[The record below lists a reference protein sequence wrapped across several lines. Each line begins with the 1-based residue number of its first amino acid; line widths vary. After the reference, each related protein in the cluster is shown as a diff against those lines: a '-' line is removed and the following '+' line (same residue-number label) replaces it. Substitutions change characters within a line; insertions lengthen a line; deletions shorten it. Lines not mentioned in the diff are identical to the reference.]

1 MTKKIISIYSLSK
14 EYTSNNNSIVILKDI
29 SFELYQGD
37 IISIVGPS
45 GSGKST
51 FLNILGLLDS
61 SFKGQYNFL
70 NKNIKNI
77 SNDEKNIIRND
88 SIGFVHQFF
97 HLIPEL
103 NILENVTLPN
113 LIQCNKVSDSI
124 KKAKSILISFD
135 LQDKI
140 HSKPYNLS
148 GGEKQRVAIARA
160 LINKPSIIIADEMTG
175 NLDEKI
181 SDSIFE
187 FFLEQIRINNQSLI
201 YVTHNKHYAMQ
212 ANIKYKIINQNLVP
226 CTHFGRIL

>member
-1 MTKKIISIYSLSK
+1 MTKNIISIYNLSK
-14 EYTSNNNSIVILKDI
+14 EYTSNNNSVVILKDV
-29 SFELYQGD
+29 SFKLCQGD
-37 IISIVGPS
+37 IVSIVGPS

-61 SFKGQYNFL
+61 SFKGQYDFL
-70 NKNIKNI
+70 DKNIKNI
-77 SNDEKNIIRND
+77 SNDQKNIIRNN

-103 NILENVTLPN
+103 NVLENVTLPN
-113 LIQCNKVSDSI
+113 LIQCNKVADSV
-124 KKAKSILISFD
+124 KKAKSILTNFD

-140 HSKPYNLS
+140 HSKPHNLS
-148 GGEKQRVAIARA
+148 GGEQQRVAIARA

-181 SDSIFE
+181 SDSIFN

-201 YVTHNKHYAMQ
+201 YVTHNNHYAKQ
-212 ANIKYKIINQNLVP
+212 ANMKYQILNQKLKQ
-226 CTHFGRIL
+226 I

>member
-1 MTKKIISIYSLSK
+1 MTNNIISINNLSK
-14 EYTSNNNSIVILKDI
+14 EYTSNNNSVVILKDI
-29 SFELYQGD
+29 SFKLCQGD
-37 IISIVGPS
+37 IVSIVGPS

-61 SFKGQYNFL
+61 SFKGQYDFL
-70 NKNIKNI
+70 DKNIKNT
-77 SNDEKNIIRND
+77 SNVEKNIIRNN

-103 NILENVTLPN
+103 NVLENVTLPN
-113 LIQCNKVSDSI
+113 LIQCNKVADSV
-124 KKAKSILISFD
+124 KKAKSILTNFD

-140 HSKPYNLS
+140 HSKPHNLS
-148 GGEKQRVAIARA
+148 GGEQQRVAIARA

-181 SDSIFE
+181 SDSIFN

-201 YVTHNKHYAMQ
+201 YVTHNNHYAKQ
-212 ANIKYKIINQNLVP
+212 ANMKYQILNQKLKQ
-226 CTHFGRIL
+226 I

>member
-14 EYTSNNNSIVILKDI
+14 EYTSNNNRVVILKDI

-61 SFKGQYNFL
+61 SYTGQYNFL
-70 NKNIKNI
+70 NNNVKNT
-77 SNDEKNIIRND
+77 SSYEKNTIRND

-103 NILENVTLPN
+103 NVLENVTLPN
-113 LIQCNKVSDSI
+113 LIQSNKIADSI
-124 KKAKSILISFD
+124 KKAKSILINFD
-135 LQDKI
+135 LEDKI
-140 HSKPYNLS
+140 YSKPHNLS
-148 GGEKQRVAIARA
+148 GGEQQRVAIARA

-181 SDSIFE
+181 SDSIFD
-187 FFLEQIRINNQSLI
+187 FFLEQVRINNQSLI
-201 YVTHNKHYAMQ
+201 YVTHNKHYAEQ
-212 ANIKYKIINQNLVP
+212 ANIKYQIFNQKLMKI
-226 CTHFGRIL
+226 

>member
-1 MTKKIISIYSLSK
+1 MTKNIISIYNLSK
-14 EYTSNNNSIVILKDI
+14 EYTSNNNSVVILKDI
-29 SFELYQGD
+29 SFKLCQGD
-37 IISIVGPS
+37 IVSIVGPS

-61 SFKGQYNFL
+61 SFKGQYDFL
-70 NKNIKNI
+70 DKNIKYT
-77 SNDEKNIIRND
+77 SNDQKNIIRNN

-103 NILENVTLPN
+103 NVLENVTLPN
-113 LIQCNKVSDSI
+113 LIQCNKVADSV
-124 KKAKSILISFD
+124 KKAKSILTNFD

-140 HSKPYNLS
+140 HSKPHNLS
-148 GGEKQRVAIARA
+148 GGEQQRVAIARA

-181 SDSIFE
+181 SDSIFN

-201 YVTHNKHYAMQ
+201 YVTHNNRYAKQ
-212 ANIKYKIINQNLVP
+212 ANMKYQILNQKLKQ
-226 CTHFGRIL
+226 I

>member
-1 MTKKIISIYSLSK
+1 MTKNIISIYNLSK
-14 EYTSNNNSIVILKDI
+14 EYTSNNNSVVILKDI
-29 SFELYQGD
+29 SFKLCQGD
-37 IISIVGPS
+37 IVSIVGPS

-61 SFKGQYNFL
+61 SFKGQYDFL
-70 NKNIKNI
+70 DKNIKYI
-77 SNDEKNIIRND
+77 SNDQKNIIRNN

-103 NILENVTLPN
+103 NVLENVTLPN
-113 LIQCNKVSDSI
+113 LIQYNKVADSV
-124 KKAKSILISFD
+124 KKAKSILTNFD

-140 HSKPYNLS
+140 HSKPHNLS
-148 GGEKQRVAIARA
+148 GGEQQRVAIARA

-181 SDSIFE
+181 SDSIFN

-201 YVTHNKHYAMQ
+201 YVTHNNHYAKQ
-212 ANIKYKIINQNLVP
+212 ANMKYQILNQKLKQ
-226 CTHFGRIL
+226 I

>member
-1 MTKKIISIYSLSK
+1 MTKNIISIYNLSK
-14 EYTSNNNSIVILKDI
+14 EYTSNNNSVVILKDI
-29 SFELYQGD
+29 SFELCQGD
-37 IISIVGPS
+37 IVSIVGPS

-61 SFKGQYNFL
+61 SFKGQYDFL
-70 NKNIKNI
+70 DKNIKYI
-77 SNDEKNIIRND
+77 SNDQKNIIRNN

-103 NILENVTLPN
+103 NVLENVTLPN
-113 LIQCNKVSDSI
+113 LIQCNKVADSV
-124 KKAKSILISFD
+124 KKAKSILTNFD

-140 HSKPYNLS
+140 HSKPHNLS
-148 GGEKQRVAIARA
+148 GGEQQRVAIARA

-181 SDSIFE
+181 SDSIFN

-201 YVTHNKHYAMQ
+201 YVTHNNHYAKQ
-212 ANIKYKIINQNLVP
+212 ANMKYQILNQKLKQ
-226 CTHFGRIL
+226 I

>member
-1 MTKKIISIYSLSK
+1 MTKNIISIYNLSK
-14 EYTSNNNSIVILKDI
+14 EYTSNNNSVVILKDI
-29 SFELYQGD
+29 SFKLCQGD
-37 IISIVGPS
+37 IVSIVGPS

-61 SFKGQYNFL
+61 SFKGQYDFL
-70 NKNIKNI
+70 DKNIKYI
-77 SNDEKNIIRND
+77 SNDQKNIIRNN

-103 NILENVTLPN
+103 NVLENVTLPN
-113 LIQCNKVSDSI
+113 LIQCNKVADSV
-124 KKAKSILISFD
+124 KKAKLILTNFD

-140 HSKPYNLS
+140 HSKPHNLS
-148 GGEKQRVAIARA
+148 GGEQQRVAIARA

-181 SDSIFE
+181 SDSIFN

-201 YVTHNKHYAMQ
+201 YVTHNNHYAKQ
-212 ANIKYKIINQNLVP
+212 ANMKYQILNQKLKQ
-226 CTHFGRIL
+226 I

>member
-1 MTKKIISIYSLSK
+1 MTKNIISIYNLSK
-14 EYTSNNNSIVILKDI
+14 EYTSNNNSVVILKDI
-29 SFELYQGD
+29 SFKLCQGD
-37 IISIVGPS
+37 IVSIVGPS

-61 SFKGQYNFL
+61 SFKGQYDFL
-70 NKNIKNI
+70 DKNIKYT
-77 SNDEKNIIRND
+77 SNDQKNIIRNN

-103 NILENVTLPN
+103 NVLENVTLPN
-113 LIQCNKVSDSI
+113 LIQCNKVADSV
-124 KKAKSILISFD
+124 KKAKSILTNFD

-140 HSKPYNLS
+140 HSKPHNLS
-148 GGEKQRVAIARA
+148 GGEQQRVAIARA

-181 SDSIFE
+181 SDSIFN

-201 YVTHNKHYAMQ
+201 YVTHNNHYAKQ
-212 ANIKYKIINQNLVP
+212 ANKKYQILNQKLKQ
-226 CTHFGRIL
+226 I

>member
-1 MTKKIISIYSLSK
+1 MTKNIISIYNLSK
-14 EYTSNNNSIVILKDI
+14 EYTSNNNSVVILKDI
-29 SFELYQGD
+29 SFKLCQGD
-37 IISIVGPS
+37 IVSIVGPS

-61 SFKGQYNFL
+61 SFKGQYDFL
-70 NKNIKNI
+70 DKNIKYI
-77 SNDEKNIIRND
+77 SNDQKNIIRNN

-103 NILENVTLPN
+103 NVLENVTLPN
-113 LIQCNKVSDSI
+113 LIQCNKVADSV
-124 KKAKSILISFD
+124 KKAKSILTNFD

-140 HSKPYNLS
+140 HSKPHNLS
-148 GGEKQRVAIARA
+148 GGEQQRVAIARA

-181 SDSIFE
+181 SDSIFN

-201 YVTHNKHYAMQ
+201 YVTHNNRYAKQ
-212 ANIKYKIINQNLVP
+212 ANMKYQILNQKLKQ
-226 CTHFGRIL
+226 I

>member
-1 MTKKIISIYSLSK
+1 MTKNIISINNLSK
-14 EYTSNNNSIVILKDI
+14 EYTSNNNSVVILKDI
-29 SFELYQGD
+29 SFKLYQGD
-37 IISIVGPS
+37 IVSIVGPS

-61 SFKGQYNFL
+61 SFKGQYDFL
-70 NKNIKNI
+70 DKNIKNT
-77 SNDEKNIIRND
+77 SNDQKNIIRNN

-103 NILENVTLPN
+103 NVLENVTLPN
-113 LIQCNKVSDSI
+113 LIQCNKVADSV
-124 KKAKSILISFD
+124 KKAKSILTKFN

-140 HSKPYNLS
+140 LSKPHNLS
-148 GGEKQRVAIARA
+148 GGEQQRVAIARA

-181 SDSIFE
+181 SDSIFN

-201 YVTHNKHYAMQ
+201 YVTHNNHYAKQ
-212 ANIKYKIINQNLVP
+212 ANMKYQILNQKLKQ
-226 CTHFGRIL
+226 I

>member
-1 MTKKIISIYSLSK
+1 MTKNIISIYNLSK
-14 EYTSNNNSIVILKDI
+14 EYTSNNNSVVILKDI
-29 SFELYQGD
+29 SFKLCQGD
-37 IISIVGPS
+37 IVSIVGPS

-61 SFKGQYNFL
+61 SFKGQYDFL
-70 NKNIKNI
+70 DKNIKYT
-77 SNDEKNIIRND
+77 SNYQKNIIRNN

-103 NILENVTLPN
+103 NVLENVTLPN
-113 LIQCNKVSDSI
+113 LIQCNKVADSV
-124 KKAKSILISFD
+124 KKAKSILTKFN

-140 HSKPYNLS
+140 HSKPHNLS
-148 GGEKQRVAIARA
+148 GGEQQRVAIARA

-181 SDSIFE
+181 SDSIFN

-201 YVTHNKHYAMQ
+201 YVTHNNHYAKQ
-212 ANIKYKIINQNLVP
+212 ANMKYQILNQKLKQ
-226 CTHFGRIL
+226 I

>member
-14 EYTSNNNSIVILKDI
+14 EYTSNNNSVVILKDI

-61 SFKGQYNFL
+61 SYTGQYNFL
-70 NKNIKNI
+70 NNNVKNT
-77 SNDEKNIIRND
+77 SSYEKNIIRND

-103 NILENVTLPN
+103 NVLENVTLPN
-113 LIQCNKVSDSI
+113 LIQSNKIADSI
-124 KKAKSILISFD
+124 KKAKSILINFD
-135 LQDKI
+135 LEDKI
-140 HSKPYNLS
+140 YSKPHNLS
-148 GGEKQRVAIARA
+148 GGEQQRVAIARA

-181 SDSIFE
+181 SDSIFD
-187 FFLEQIRINNQSLI
+187 FFLEQVRINNQSLI
-201 YVTHNKHYAMQ
+201 YVTHNKHYAER
-212 ANIKYKIINQNLVP
+212 ANIKYQIFNQKLMKI
-226 CTHFGRIL
+226 

>member
-1 MTKKIISIYSLSK
+1 MTKNIISIYNLSK
-14 EYTSNNNSIVILKDI
+14 EYTSNNNSVVILKDI
-29 SFELYQGD
+29 SFELCQGD

-61 SFKGQYNFL
+61 SFKGQYDFL
-70 NKNIKNI
+70 DKNIKYI
-77 SNDEKNIIRND
+77 SNDQKNIIRNN

-103 NILENVTLPN
+103 NVLENVTLPN
-113 LIQCNKVSDSI
+113 LIQCNKVADSV
-124 KKAKSILISFD
+124 KKAKSILTKFN

-140 HSKPYNLS
+140 HSKPHNLS
-148 GGEKQRVAIARA
+148 GGEQQRVAIARA
-160 LINKPSIIIADEMTG
+160 LINKPSVIIADEMTG

-181 SDSIFE
+181 SDSIFN

-201 YVTHNKHYAMQ
+201 YVTHNNRYAKQ
-212 ANIKYKIINQNLVP
+212 ANMKYQILNQKLKQ
-226 CTHFGRIL
+226 I